1 MVIKEMDMIF
11 ECNINTNLEINNLMD
26 LNKLKPFIENGM
38 KVNYSRLARE
48 FDVDR
53 RTIKKY
59 CLGFRK
65 KTRRSKHS
73 KMDAYYDIIYD
84 LLYGYKNNDK
94 KKVFEYKRI
103 LWQYLTDNYD
113 MNVPQSSFRRYISS
127 KEEFQSYFDARKK
140 STVKAKTPM
149 RFETMPGKQAQL
161 DWKENFEFVL
171 NTGETI
177 IINVFVFILSFSRY
191 RIYRLSLTK
200 TQDILFNFLTESF
213 EAVNG
218 VPEVLLT
225 DNMSTV
231 MDVARTEYFEGKVNN
246 KFKQFADDFG
256 FKTHPCI
263 AGRPN
268 TKAKVESPMRILDEL
283 KAYSGDLSY
292 EGLVMKLEEINDRE
306 NSRYHQGYDSIPL
319 LSLEKE
325 KDQLLKLPTDPI
337 RGHYKITQSSVKVNQ
352 SSMITYKRNQ
362 YSVPPEY
369 IGKRLNLQSYD
380 NQIHLYFNTKLVAI
394 HDISTKRLNYLK
406 NHYIDISRQTLSFE
420 DETKIEDIALENLK
434 AIGGK
439 YGNEHS
445 T

>member
-1 MVIKEMDMIF
+1 MIF

-26 LNKLKPFIENGM
+26 LNKLKPLIDNGM
-38 KVNYSRLARE
+38 NVNYSRLARE
-48 FDVDR
+48 LNVDR

-59 CLGFRK
+59 CLGFSKK
-65 KTRRSKHS
+65 KTRHRKSKL
-73 KMDAYYDIIYD
+73 DAYYDIIYN
-84 LLYGYKNNDK
+84 LLYGSENNDK

-103 LWQYLTDNYD
+103 LWQYLTDNYNMD
-113 MNVPQSSFRRYISS
+113 IPQSSFRRYISS
-127 KEEFQSYFDARKK
+127 KDEFQSYFNDKK
-140 STVKAKTPM
+140 KNAIKAKTPM
-149 RFETMPGKQAQL
+149 RFETLPGKQAQL

-171 NTGETI
+171 NTGELI
-177 IINVFVFILSFSRY
+177 VINVFVFILSYSRY

-213 EAVNG
+213 EAING
-218 VPEVLLT
+218 VPEELVT

-231 MDVARTEYFEGKVNN
+231 MDIARTEYFEGKVNN

-268 TKAKVESPMRILDEL
+268 TKAKVESPMKILDEL

-292 EGLVMKLEEINDRE
+292 EELITKLEEINNRE
-306 NSRYHQGYDSIPL
+306 NSKYHHGYDSMPL

-325 KDQLLKLPTDPI
+325 KDQLLKLPTDSI
-337 RGHYKITQSSVKVNQ
+337 RGHYKINQSLVKVNR

-369 IGKRLNLQSYD
+369 IGKRLNLQRYD
-380 NQIHLYFNTKLVAI
+380 NQIHLYFNTKLIAI
-394 HDISTKRLNYLK
+394 HNISTKRLNYLK
-406 NHYIDISRQTLSFE
+406 DHYIDISKQTLSFDNE
-420 DETKIEDIALENLK
+420 AKIENIALENLK
-434 AIGGK
+434 AIGER
-439 YGNEHS
+439 YSNEHN

>member
-1 MVIKEMDMIF
+1 MKMMKRV
-11 ECNINTNLEINNLMD
+11 NLEINNLMD

-59 CLGFRK
+59 CLGFTS
-65 KTRRSKHS
+65 KTKRTRHS

-84 LLYGYKNNDK
+84 LLYGNENKDK
-94 KKVFEYKRI
+94 KKIFEYKRI
-103 LWQYLTDNYD
+103 LWQYLTDNHD

-127 KEEFQSYFDARKK
+127 KDEFQSYFDAKKK
-140 STVKAKTPM
+140 STVKTKTPM
-149 RFETMPGKQAQL
+149 RFETLPGKQAQL

-218 VPEVLLT
+218 VPEVILT

-231 MDVARTEYFEGKVNN
+231 MDVARTEYFEGKINN

-292 EGLVMKLEEINDRE
+292 EGLIMKLEEINDRE
-306 NSRYHQGYDSIPL
+306 NLRYHQGYDSIPL

-325 KDQLLKLPTDPI
+325 KDQLLKLPTDSI
-337 RGHYKITQSSVKVNQ
+337 RGHYKIIQSSVKVNQ

-406 NHYIDISRQTLSFE
+406 DHYIDISKQTLGFE
-420 DETKIEDIALENLK
+420 EETKIENIALENLK

-439 YGNEHS
+439 YSNEHS

>member
-1 MVIKEMDMIF
+1 MVIKEMNMIF

-59 CLGFRK
+59 CLGFTS
-65 KTRRSKHS
+65 KTKRTRHS

-84 LLYGYKNNDK
+84 LLYGNENKDK
-94 KKVFEYKRI
+94 KKIFEYKRI
-103 LWQYLTDNYD
+103 LWQYLTDNHD

-127 KEEFQSYFDARKK
+127 KDEFQSYFDAKKK
-140 STVKAKTPM
+140 STVKTKTPM
-149 RFETMPGKQAQL
+149 RFETLPGKQAQL

-218 VPEVLLT
+218 VPEVILT

-231 MDVARTEYFEGKVNN
+231 MDVARTEYFEGKINN

-292 EGLVMKLEEINDRE
+292 EGLIMKLEEINDRE
-306 NSRYHQGYDSIPL
+306 NLRYHQGYDSIPL

-325 KDQLLKLPTDPI
+325 KDQLLKLPTDSI
-337 RGHYKITQSSVKVNQ
+337 RGHYKIIQSSVKVNQ

-406 NHYIDISRQTLSFE
+406 DHYIDISKQTLGFE
-420 DETKIEDIALENLK
+420 EETKIENIALENLK

-439 YGNEHS
+439 YSNEHS

>member
-1 MVIKEMDMIF
+1 MIF

-26 LNKLKPFIENGM
+26 LNKLQPLIENGIR
-38 KVNYSRLARE
+38 VNYSRLARE

-59 CLGFRK
+59 CLGFIKNTKRVK
-65 KTRRSKHS
+65 PSKI
-73 KMDAYYDIIYD
+73 DAYYDIIYH
-84 LLYGYKNNDK
+84 LLYSNKNKDK
-94 KKVFEYKRI
+94 KKVFEYKRV
-103 LWQYLTDNYD
+103 LWQYLKDNYGMD
-113 MNVPQSSFRRYISS
+113 IPESSFRRYISS
-127 KEEFQSYFDARKK
+127 KDELQAYFNAKKK
-140 STVKAKTPM
+140 SMIKAKTPM
-149 RFETMPGKQAQL
+149 RFETYPGSQAQI

-171 NTGETI
+171 DTGETI
-177 IINVFVFILSFSRY
+177 IINVFVFILGFSRY

-213 EAVNG
+213 EAING
-218 VPEVLLT
+218 VPKEILT

-231 MDVARTEYFEGKVNN
+231 MNDHRTEYFRGKINN

-268 TKAKVESPMRILDEL
+268 TKGKVESPMKILDEL

-292 EGLVMKLEEINDRE
+292 KELVIKLEEINNRE
-306 NSRYHQGYDSIPL
+306 NSKYHQGYDKIPIL
-319 LSLEKE
+319 ALEKE
-325 KDQLLKLPTDPI
+325 KDHLLKLPTESI
-337 RGHYKITQSSVKVNQ
+337 RGHYKIIRTSVKVNQ
-352 SSMITYKRNQ
+352 SSMITYKHNQ

-369 IGKRLNLQSYD
+369 IGKRLSLQSYD

-394 HDISTKRLNYLK
+394 HYISTKRLNYSRE
-406 NHYIDISRQTLSFE
+406 HYIGISKQTLGFYDDS
-420 DETKIEDIALENLK
+420 KIENIALENLR

-439 YGNEHS
+439 YSNEHDV
-445 T
+445 

>member
-1 MVIKEMDMIF
+1 
-11 ECNINTNLEINNLMD
+11 
-26 LNKLKPFIENGM
+26 
-38 KVNYSRLARE
+38 
-48 FDVDR
+48 
-53 RTIKKY
+53 
-59 CLGFRK
+59 
-65 KTRRSKHS
+65 
-73 KMDAYYDIIYD
+73 
-84 LLYGYKNNDK
+84 
-94 KKVFEYKRI
+94 
-103 LWQYLTDNYD
+103 

-127 KEEFQSYFDARKK
+127 KDEFQSYFNAKK
-140 STVKAKTPM
+140 KNAIKAKTPM
-149 RFETMPGKQAQL
+149 RFETQPGKQAQL

-177 IINVFVFILSFSRY
+177 LINVFVFILSFSRY

-213 EAVNG
+213 EDVNG
-218 VPEVLLT
+218 VPEELVT

-231 MDVARTEYFEGKVNN
+231 MDVAITEYFEGKINN

-256 FKTHPCI
+256 FKTYPCI

-306 NSRYHQGYDSIPL
+306 NSKYHQGYDSIPL

-325 KDQLLKLPTDPI
+325 KDQLLKLPTDSI
-337 RGHYKITQSSVKVNQ
+337 RGHYKITQSLVKVNQ

-380 NQIHLYFNTKLVAI
+380 NQIHLYFNTKLIAI

-406 NHYIDISRQTLSFE
+406 DHYIDISKQTLSF
-420 DETKIEDIALENLK
+420 DNETKIENIALENLK
-434 AIGGK
+434 AIGER
-439 YGNEHS
+439 YSNEHS

>member
-1 MVIKEMDMIF
+1 MVIKEMNMIF
-11 ECNINTNLEINNLMD
+11 ECSVNTNLEINNLMD
-26 LNKLKPFIENGM
+26 LHKLKPFIDNGM

-59 CLGFRK
+59 CLGFTK
-65 KTRRSKHS
+65 KAKRSRHS

-84 LLYGYKNNDK
+84 LLYDKENNDK
-94 KKVFEYKRI
+94 KKVFEYKRV
-103 LWQYLTDNYD
+103 LWQYLKDNYD
-113 MNVPQSSFRRYISS
+113 MNIPQSSFRRYISS
-127 KEEFQSYFDARKK
+127 KDEFQSYFNAKK
-140 STVKAKTPM
+140 KNAIKAKTPM
-149 RFETMPGKQAQL
+149 RFETLPAKQAQL

-171 NTGETI
+171 NTGESI

-200 TQDILFNFLTESF
+200 TQDVLFHFLTESF
-213 EAVNG
+213 EAING
-218 VPEVLLT
+218 VPEELVT

-231 MDVARTEYFEGKVNN
+231 MDVARTEYFEGKINN

-292 EGLVMKLEEINDRE
+292 EELVMKLEEINNRE
-306 NSRYHQGYDSIPL
+306 NSKYHQGYDSIPL

-325 KDQLLKLPTDPI
+325 KDLLLKLPTDSI
-337 RGHYKITQSSVKVNQ
+337 RGRYKITQSTVKVNQ

-380 NQIHLYFNTKLVAI
+380 NQIHLYFNTKLIAI

-406 NHYIDISRQTLSFE
+406 DHYIDISKQTLSFD
-420 DETKIEDIALENLK
+420 DETKMENIALENLK
-434 AIGGK
+434 AIGER
-439 YGNEHS
+439 YSNEHS